1 MIEEMYKEEF
11 GDSSEL
17 LSNSNQDS
25 SSNKKNRM
33 NETSQLKHEDTS
45 SSSQQQN
52 HGNNNIPYTSDAEEN
67 LIFADPK
74 PDSLMNYNGFGVV
87 DYNGYIGLGNQQDG
101 RFSNPHQLHDFV
113 VWKSFWAFIS
123 SRKLAMPVI
132 GFLKRK

>member
-17 LSNSNQDS
+17 LSNSNQGSS

-33 NETSQLKHEDTS
+33 NETSQLKHEDT

-87 DYNGYIGLGNQQDG
+87 DYNGYTGLGNQQDG

-113 VWKSFWAFIS
+113 V
-123 SRKLAMPVI
+123 
-132 GFLKRK
+132 